1 MTMSR
6 DEIVDLID
14 EMESQVK
21 SLRNTALKIAWN
33 MRGGVSY
40 EEAIL
45 MSSSEREMIIKLIN
59 ENMEI
64 TKKSGL
70 PYF

>member
-1 MTMSR
+1 MSR
-6 DEIVDLID
+6 DEIIDLV
-14 EMESQVK
+14 EQMESQVK
-21 SLRNTALKIAWN
+21 SLRNTAIKIAWN

>member
-1 MTMSR
+1 M
-6 DEIVDLID
+6 
-14 EMESQVK
+14 
-21 SLRNTALKIAWN
+21 AWN

-40 EEAIL
+40 EDVL
-45 MSSSEREMIIKLIN
+45 NMSVMERIEINNLI
-59 ENMEI
+59 ERNMEV

>member
-1 MTMSR
+1 M
-6 DEIVDLID
+6 
-14 EMESQVK
+14 
-21 SLRNTALKIAWN
+21 AWN

-40 EEAIL
+40 EDIL
-45 MSSSEREMIIKLIN
+45 NMSVMERIEINNLI
-59 ENMEI
+59 ERNMEV